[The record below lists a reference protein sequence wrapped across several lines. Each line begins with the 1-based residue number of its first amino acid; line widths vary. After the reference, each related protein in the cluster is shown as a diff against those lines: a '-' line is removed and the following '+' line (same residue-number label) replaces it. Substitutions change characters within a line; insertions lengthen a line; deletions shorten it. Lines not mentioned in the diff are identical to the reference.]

1 MDADGVSDGGS
12 RDLLV
17 RIQVAQ
23 SLSEIGAAIDFLLQ
37 RFQFRYFKLFSSRP
51 PSTDTLRGQL
61 LLSNVPEAFVDG
73 FDSIGG
79 LPAAPVRILAASDRV
94 AWQWHVSD
102 LREKASLYPHVGRL
116 MVLLEEHGM
125 SQGVYAVLP
134 ILDGRRQIFGVYG
147 ERPPLSQ
154 PDLDEFSF
162 LSIHLLDRMEVI
174 DKRSSWERTGIS
186 SLEIECLEMA
196 AAGLDTAAIARRLS
210 LSTRTVNY
218 LVASLCRK
226 LGADRLEHALGEAI
240 RLGYIS

>member
-1 MDADGVSDGGS
+1 MDADGVSDGGN

-17 RIQVAQ
+17 RIQTAQ
-23 SLSEIGAAIDFLLQ
+23 SLSEIGAAIDLLLQ

-51 PSTDTLRGQL
+51 CSTDRLRDQL
-61 LLSNVPEAFVDG
+61 LLSNVPASFIDG

-79 LPAAPVRILAASDRV
+79 LPAAPVRILSASDRL

-102 LREKASLYPHVGRL
+102 LKEKASMSPQVGRL
-116 MVLLEEHGM
+116 MVLLQEHGM
-125 SQGVYAVLP
+125 SQGVYAALAT
-134 ILDGRRQIFGVYG
+134 LDGRRQIFGVYG
-147 ERPPLSQ
+147 EREPLSP

-162 LSIHLLDRMEVI
+162 LSIHLLDRMEVM
-174 DKRSSWERTGIS
+174 DKQSGWQRAGMS
-186 SLEIECLEMA
+186 SLEMECLEMA

-226 LGADRLEHALGEAI
+226 LGTDRLEHALGEAI